1 MDLEMII
8 NCKVP
13 CIWMRTRDKI
23 LHLLSLWMWVALL
36 VMLFRIETAEVVKF
50 FSSFYIGMVFLVGGL
65 LAAWSHYRKTA
76 FRLLT
81 KKQNRRMRYIA
92 LAPEIAAEYFCLEEQ
107 QVCALQREKSTRI
120 QHGKDGDTCSLGF
133 HYHARN
139 STVLLTEEQALYCKA
154 A

>member
-13 CIWMRTRDKI
+13 CVWMRTRDKI
-23 LHLLSLWMWVALL
+23 LHLLSLLMWVTLL
-36 VMLFRIETAEVVKF
+36 VLLFRIETAEVVKF
-50 FSSFYIGMVFLVGGL
+50 FSSFYIAMVFLVGGL
-65 LAAWSHYRKTA
+65 LVAWSHYRKTA
-76 FRLLT
+76 FRFLT
-81 KKQNRRMRYIA
+81 KKQNRRTRYTS
-92 LAPEIAAEYFCLEEQ
+92 LAPEIAAEYFCLDEQ
-107 QVCALQREKSTRI
+107 QVCALQREKSTLV

-139 STVLLTEEQALYCKA
+139 STMLLTENQAPYREA